1 MPHKHQ
7 CLCGLGF
14 GYCQSVRGRS
24 NGKVR
29 FGKGNK
35 MRYNGLGSTGI
46 QVSELCLGTMT
57 YGTQTPEE
65 DAHAQ
70 IDLALDHGINILDTA
85 ELYPVNP
92 MGKDTQGDS
101 ERIIGRWVARS
112 GRRDEILI
120 ATKVSGEGQRIV
132 RGGAPI
138 SRETIRIA
146 VENSLRS
153 LQTDY
158 IDIYQLHWPN
168 RGSYMF
174 RQNWRY
180 NPSRQDTVETL
191 GHMYEVLDT
200 LDNLVSEGKI
210 RYFGLSNESAWGT
223 AKWLSIARE
232 QTFPKVETIQNE
244 YSLLCRLFD
253 LDLAELAHHEKV
265 GLLAFS
271 PLATGILTGKYQGGA
286 VPKGSRRSISPAL
299 GGRASL
305 RVWPTVDAYLE
316 VAAKHGVDLTLMAL
330 AWCRS
335 RPFMASAIFG
345 ATNVQQLRYLL
356 KSVELEISDECLA
369 DIDETHRA
377 HPMPY

>member
-1 MPHKHQ
+1 
-7 CLCGLGF
+7 
-14 GYCQSVRGRS
+14 
-24 NGKVR
+24 
-29 FGKGNK
+29 